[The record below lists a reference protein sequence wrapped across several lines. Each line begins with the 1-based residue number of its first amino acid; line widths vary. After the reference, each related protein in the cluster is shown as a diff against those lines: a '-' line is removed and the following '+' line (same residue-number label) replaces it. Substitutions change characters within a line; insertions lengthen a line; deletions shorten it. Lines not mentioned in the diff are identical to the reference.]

1 MRILFTVLLIVA
13 IVAILWLFKR
23 FTKNGTI
30 PLPVAW
36 RSFVMWLSGVL
47 VVLPDYFL
55 AVLGW
60 LAQQWEPL
68 QGYFGDLFSSPT
80 LARFVQLLGA
90 GFFLLRAKGQGFP
103 KFPRVP
109 DATPSQER

>member
-1 MRILFTVLLIVA
+1 MRILITLLVVA
-13 IVAILWLFKR
+13 TILAVLWLFKR

-36 RSFVMWLSGVL
+36 RSFVMWFSGAL

-68 QGYFGDLFSSPT
+68 QGYFGDLFSSPS

-103 KFPRVP
+103 KFPAVP
-109 DATPSQER
+109 ATPPSEER